1 MNTSLA
7 DSHAE
12 TNKGAQP
19 FVYSEHAVCIRDSE
33 GSFSERQNSFS
44 GQLKKSLS
52 VSKADLLHRNIMQSV
67 SVVSRGKNV
76 LHGFFEARPTLEDLK
91 AKRKLAPD
99 YEERLFPADPANSVA
114 PLAERIER
122 VSLHRL
128 LAPPTTNVAAAPSG
142 RAPGPLD
149 LAMLADMMQMA
160 IMGGA
165 RGISPVASGPGGAM
179 LMPTGPVFPTT
190 MASPFGV
197 PSVAGRPVTPMT
209 AGNVH
214 VPGDHAAPPSS
225 VFALAAPTRPPKP
238 SLQDQGMAKLP
249 GSPLSVAGRAEKTP
263 FLQLLDR
270 FCDRVLGSHE
280 SGSHSSDLDV
290 SGMGRKAP

>member
-52 VSKADLLHRNIMQSV
+52 VSKADLLHRNILQSV

-160 IMGGA
+160 IMSGA

-214 VPGDHAAPPSS
+214 IPGDHAAPPSS

-238 SLQDQGMAKLP
+238 SLQDQRMAKLP
-249 GSPLSVAGRAEKTP
+249 GSPLSVTGRAEKTP
-263 FLQLLDR
+263 FLQLLDS
-270 FCDRVLGSHE
+270 FCDRVLGSQE
-280 SGSHSSDLDV
+280 SGSHSRDLDV